1 MTSRM
6 PHIVCFAPYTDWS
19 IHSARQVTI
28 LHALRQR
35 GATVTYVTCDGIFSD
50 CDLFQKAT
58 GATQERQ
65 PNSCLVC
72 QASVASRLAAW
83 SMPFRWL
90 GTWLSTQDRHDA
102 GHWLSKLSPQD
113 YMAARYGGWD
123 VGAWVKSSVRTHLR
137 CNNFDV
143 MTEKVANTYA
153 SYLYSGV
160 LAALGLSRLLDDE
173 KPDIQMLFNGRMAP
187 TQIALEIAKQKGIR
201 TIVEERSPVSGHLL
215 LFEDVNCLDLKHVD
229 CLWEAWKDQPLT
241 VDEIGEIDG
250 VLEGRRSGGQGEVS
264 VFSHGRQSKHEVCQ
278 KLGLDPDRP
287 VWVLFTSS
295 VDEIA
300 DKENVTSIFVN
311 QNDWVEASLSYAA
324 EQPHLQFVVRV
335 HPNVGSDRS
344 LGSNTED
351 VEYFRSLESRAP
363 TNVHIVQPEDVT
375 SSYTLAELCDVAL
388 VWHSTIGIEA
398 AALGRRVVQVGG
410 FLLEGREFVYTP
422 KSPATYAQFLDTM
435 NDNIPSKQSS
445 DTTIYAWRFA
455 YLWFLRRTFKL
466 PQVAQSEWYAG
477 EPIWQTVED
486 LKPNKEPNLDHLCN
500 VFLGDTD
507 LLPFP
512 SNVENRKASTERE
525 AIRTRISEFRK

>member
-1 MTSRM
+1 M

-35 GATVTYVTCDGIFSD
+35 GASVTYVTCDGVFSD

-58 GATQERQ
+58 GAAEERQ

-72 QASVASRLAAW
+72 QASVAARLAAW
-83 SMPFRWL
+83 DMPYRWL
-90 GTWLSTQDRHDA
+90 GTWLNTQDRYDA
-102 GHWLSKLSPQD
+102 GHWLSQLSPQD
-113 YMAARYGGWD
+113 YVTARYRQWNI
-123 VGAWVKSSVRTHLR
+123 GAWVKSSVRTHLR

-143 MTEKVANTYA
+143 MAGKVADTYA

-160 LAALGLSRLLDDE
+160 LAALGLSRLFDDE

-187 TQIALEIAKQKGIR
+187 TRIALEIAKQKGIR
-201 TIVEERSPVSGHLL
+201 TIVEERSSVSGRLL
-215 LFEDVNCLDLKHVD
+215 LFEDVNCLDIKHVD
-229 CLWEAWKDQPLT
+229 YLWETWKDQPLT
-241 VDEIGEIDG
+241 VDEIFEIDG
-250 VLEGRRSGGQGEVS
+250 VLEDRRNGGQGEVS
-264 VFSHGRQSKHEVCQ
+264 VFSNGRQAKQEVCQ
-278 KLGLDPDRP
+278 KLGLDTSRP

-300 DKENVTSIFVN
+300 DKENIISVFPN

-324 EQPHLQFVVRV
+324 AHPDLQLVVRV

-344 LGSNTED
+344 LGANMED
-351 VEYFRSLESRAP
+351 IEYFRSLESQIP
-363 TNVHIVQPEDVT
+363 SNVCIVQPGDNT
-375 SSYTLAELCDVAL
+375 SSYTLAELCEVAL
-388 VWHSTIGIEA
+388 VWYSTIGIEA
-398 AALGRRVVQVGG
+398 AVLGRRVVQAGG
-410 FLLEGREFVYTP
+410 FLLEGREFVSTP
-422 KSPATYAQFLDTM
+422 ESPDAYAQLLDTM
-435 NDNIPSKQSS
+435 NDTIGSEKCS